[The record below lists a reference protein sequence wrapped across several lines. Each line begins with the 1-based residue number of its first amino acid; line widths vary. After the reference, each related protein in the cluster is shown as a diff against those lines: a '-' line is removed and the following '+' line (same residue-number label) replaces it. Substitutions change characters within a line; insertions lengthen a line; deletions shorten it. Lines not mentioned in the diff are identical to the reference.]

1 MIEVAILDDHNMVL
15 RGIETMLEDS
25 DTIKITATYDRGKQ
39 LLENIANNLPNVLLL
54 DINLPDSNGMDLCK
68 ELTKNYPTLAIIAL
82 SNYSETGFIKNMLRN
97 GAKGYLL
104 KNTDKQELITA
115 ITTVYKGDNYLPRGI
130 QDILLNDS
138 IGDTS
143 QITFIPKLTR
153 REKEV
158 LNLIAKEHINQEIGE
173 LLFISTKTVE
183 SHRNNLIQ
191 KLGVR
196 NTAGLIKVAI
206 EKGLLS

>member
-1 MIEVAILDDHNMVL
+1 MIKVAILDDHNMVL

-25 DTIKITATYDRGKQ
+25 DVVNLIATYSRGHQ
-39 LLENIANNLPNVLLL
+39 LLENISNNLPNVLLL

-68 ELTKNYPTLAIIAL
+68 ELTKKHPELAIIAL
-82 SNYSETGFIKNMLRN
+82 SNYSETGFVKNMLRN

-115 ITTVYKGDNYLPRGI
+115 ITTVHKGTNYLPRGI
-130 QDILLNDS
+130 QEILLNDS
-138 IGDTS
+138 IGNPS
-143 QITFIPKLTR
+143 QITFIPKLSR

-158 LNLIAKEHINQEIGE
+158 LNLIAKEHINQEIAD

-196 NTAGLIKVAI
+196 NTAGLIRLAV
-206 EKGLLS
+206 EKGLLD

>member
-1 MIEVAILDDHNMVL
+1 MIKVAICDDHTMVL

-25 DTIKITATYDRGKQ
+25 DMIIITATYNLGKQ
-39 LLENIANNLPNVLLL
+39 LLAEIDNNLPNVLLL
-54 DINLPDSNGMDLCK
+54 DINLPDSNGIELCR
-68 ELTKNYPTLAIIAL
+68 ELIKKHPQLLIIGL

-104 KNTDKQELITA
+104 KNTDKQELILA
-115 ITTVYKGDNYLPRGI
+115 ITTVHKGGTYLPRNI
-130 QDILLNDS
+130 QDILLNES
-138 IGDTS
+138 IGNPS
-143 QITFIPKLTR
+143 QISFIPKLTR
-153 REKEV
+153 RETEV
-158 LNLIAKEHINQEIGE
+158 LHLIAKEHTNQEIAE

-196 NTAGLIKVAI
+196 NTAGLIRVAL
-206 EKGLLS
+206 EKGLLG

>member
-1 MIEVAILDDHNMVL
+1 MIKVAILDDHNMVL

-25 DTIKITATYDRGKQ
+25 DTIKVITTYNRGRQ
-39 LLENIANNLPNVLLL
+39 LLENISNNLPNVLLL
-54 DINLPDSNGMDLCK
+54 DINLPDSNGMDICK
-68 ELTKNYPTLAIIAL
+68 ELTKKHPELAIIAL

-115 ITTVYKGDNYLPRGI
+115 ITTVHKGTNYLPRSI

-138 IGDTS
+138 IGNPS
-143 QITFIPKLTR
+143 QVTFIPKLSR

-158 LNLIAKEHINQEIGE
+158 LNLIAKEHINQEIADI
-173 LLFISTKTVE
+173 LFISTKTVE

-196 NTAGLIKVAI
+196 NTAGLIRLAV
-206 EKGLLS
+206 EKGLLD

>member
-1 MIEVAILDDHNMVL
+1 MIKVAICDDHTMVL

-25 DTIKITATYDRGKQ
+25 DIITICATYNLGKQ
-39 LLENIANNLPNVLLL
+39 LLAEIDNNLPNVLLL
-54 DINLPDSNGMDLCK
+54 DINLPDSNGIELCK
-68 ELTKNYPTLAIIAL
+68 ELTKKHPELAIIGL

-104 KNTDKQELITA
+104 KNTDKQELLLA
-115 ITTVYKGDNYLPRGI
+115 ITTVQKGGTYLPRNI
-130 QDILLNDS
+130 QDILLNES
-138 IGDTS
+138 IGNPS

-153 REKEV
+153 RETEV
-158 LNLIAKEHINQEIGE
+158 LHLVAKEHTNLEIAD

-196 NTAGLIKVAI
+196 NTAGLIRVAL
-206 EKGLLS
+206 EKGLLG

>member
-1 MIEVAILDDHNMVL
+1 MIKIAILDDHNMVL

-25 DTIKITATYDRGKQ
+25 DVVNLIATYSRGHQ
-39 LLENIANNLPNVLLL
+39 LLENISNNLPNVLLL
-54 DINLPDSNGMDLCK
+54 DINLPDSNGIDLCK
-68 ELTKNYPTLAIIAL
+68 ELTKKHPELAIIAL
-82 SNYSETGFIKNMLRN
+82 SNYSETGFVKNMLRN

-115 ITTVYKGDNYLPRGI
+115 ITTVHKGTNYLPRGI
-130 QDILLNDS
+130 QEILLNDS
-138 IGDTS
+138 IGNPS
-143 QITFIPKLTR
+143 QITFIPKLSR

-158 LNLIAKEHINQEIGE
+158 LNLIAKEHINQEIAD

-196 NTAGLIKVAI
+196 NTAGLIRLAV
-206 EKGLLS
+206 EKGLLD

>member
-1 MIEVAILDDHNMVL
+1 MIKVAICDDHNMVL
-15 RGIETMLEDS
+15 RGIETMLEDTES
-25 DTIKITATYDRGKQ
+25 ITITATYSLGKQ
-39 LLENIANNLPNVLLL
+39 LLGEIEGNVPNVLLL
-54 DINLPDSNGMDLCK
+54 DINLPDSNGLELCK
-68 ELTKNYPTLAIIAL
+68 ELTKKYQDLSIIAL

-115 ITTVYKGDNYLPRGI
+115 ITTVHKGSNYLPRVI

-138 IGDTS
+138 IGNTS

-158 LNLIAKEHINQEIGE
+158 LNLIAKEHINQEIADI
-173 LLFISTKTVE
+173 LFISSKTVE

-196 NTAGLIKVAI
+196 NTAGLIRVAI

>member
-1 MIEVAILDDHNMVL
+1 MIKVAILDDHSMVL

-25 DTIKITATYDRGKQ
+25 DIIIISATYNLGKQ
-39 LLENIANNLPNVLLL
+39 LLGELENNVPNVLLL
-54 DINLPDSNGMDLCK
+54 DINLPDSNGLDLCK
-68 ELTKNYPTLAIIAL
+68 ELTKKYPDLAIIGL
-82 SNYSETGFIKNMLRN
+82 SNYSEIGFIKNMLRN

-104 KNTDKQELITA
+104 KNTGKQELITA
-115 ITTVYKGDNYLPRGI
+115 ITTVHKGANYLPRNI

-138 IGDTS
+138 IGSPS
-143 QITFIPKLTR
+143 QISFIPKLTR

-158 LNLIAKEHINQEIGE
+158 LILIAKEHINQEIAD
-173 LLFISTKTVE
+173 LLFISSKTVE

-196 NTAGLIKVAI
+196 NTAGLIRVAI
-206 EKGLLS
+206 EKGLLA

>member
-1 MIEVAILDDHNMVL
+1 MIKVAILDDHNMVL

-25 DTIKITATYDRGKQ
+25 DSIKIIDTYSRGQQ
-39 LLENIANNLPNVLLL
+39 LLDNISNNVPHVLLL
-54 DINLPDSNGMDLCK
+54 DINLTDSNGIDLCK
-68 ELTKNYPTLAIIAL
+68 ELTKIHPELAIIAL

-115 ITTVYKGDNYLPRGI
+115 ITTVYKGGKYLPRSI

-138 IGDTS
+138 IGNPS

-158 LNLIAKEHINQEIGE
+158 LDLISKEYINQEIADI
-173 LLFISTKTVE
+173 LFISTKTVE

-196 NTAGLIKVAI
+196 NTAGLIRIAI
-206 EKGLLS
+206 EKGLID

>member
-1 MIEVAILDDHNMVL
+1 MIKVAILDDHNMVL

-25 DTIKITATYDRGKQ
+25 DTIKVIATYNRGRQ
-39 LLENIANNLPNVLLL
+39 LLENISNNLPNVLLL
-54 DINLPDSNGMDLCK
+54 DINLPDSNGMDICK
-68 ELTKNYPTLAIIAL
+68 ELTKKHPELAIIAL

-115 ITTVYKGDNYLPRGI
+115 ITTVHKGTNYLPRSI

-138 IGDTS
+138 IGNPS
-143 QITFIPKLTR
+143 QVTFIPKLSR

-158 LNLIAKEHINQEIGE
+158 LNLIAKEHINQEIAE
-173 LLFISTKTVE
+173 ILFISTKTVE

-196 NTAGLIKVAI
+196 NTAGLIRLAV
-206 EKGLLS
+206 EKGLLN

>member
-1 MIEVAILDDHNMVL
+1 MIRVAILDDHNMVL

-25 DTIKITATYDRGKQ
+25 DNIKIIDTYNRGLQ
-39 LLENIANNLPNVLLL
+39 LLENIYNNVPNVLLL
-54 DINLPDSNGMDLCK
+54 DINLPDSNGIDLCK
-68 ELTKNYPTLAIIAL
+68 ELTKKLPEIAIIAL

-104 KNTDKQELITA
+104 KNTDKKELITA
-115 ITTVYKGDNYLPRGI
+115 ITTVYKGSNYLPIGI

-138 IGDTS
+138 IGNPS
-143 QITFIPKLTR
+143 QISFIPKLTR

-158 LNLIAKEHINQEIGE
+158 LNLIAKEHINQEIADI
-173 LLFISTKTVE
+173 LFISTKTVE

-196 NTAGLIKVAI
+196 NTAGLIRLSI
-206 EKGLLS
+206 EKGLLD

>member
-1 MIEVAILDDHNMVL
+1 MIKVAILDDHNMVL

-25 DTIKITATYDRGKQ
+25 DTIKVIATYNRGRQ
-39 LLENIANNLPNVLLL
+39 LLKNISNDLPNVLLL
-54 DINLPDSNGMDLCK
+54 DINLPDSNGMDICK
-68 ELTKNYPTLAIIAL
+68 ELTKKHPELAIIAL

-115 ITTVYKGDNYLPRGI
+115 ITTVHKGTNYLPRGI

-138 IGDTS
+138 IGNPS
-143 QITFIPKLTR
+143 QVTFIPKLSR

-158 LNLIAKEHINQEIGE
+158 LNLIAKEHINQEIAE

-196 NTAGLIKVAI
+196 NTAGLIRLAV
-206 EKGLLS
+206 EKGLLD

>member
-1 MIEVAILDDHNMVL
+1 MIKVAILDDHNMVL
-15 RGIETMLEDS
+15 RGVETMLEDS
-25 DTIKITATYDRGKQ
+25 GSINITATYNRGKQ
-39 LLENIANNLPNVLLL
+39 LLATIAYNLPDVLLL

-68 ELTKNYPTLAIIAL
+68 VLTKEYPTLAIIAL
-82 SNYSETGFIKNMLRN
+82 SNYSEIGFIKNMLRN

-115 ITTVYKGDNYLPRGI
+115 ISTVNKGDNYLPRGI

-138 IGDTS
+138 IGNTS
-143 QITFIPKLTR
+143 RITFIPKLTR

-158 LNLIAKEHINQEIGE
+158 LDLIAKEHINQEIAE

-183 SHRNNLIQ
+183 GHRNNLIQ

>member
-1 MIEVAILDDHNMVL
+1 MIKVAICDDHTMVL

-25 DTIKITATYDRGKQ
+25 DTIITTATYNLGKQ
-39 LLENIANNLPNVLLL
+39 LLAEIDNNLPNVLLL
-54 DINLPDSNGMDLCK
+54 DINLPDSNGIELCR
-68 ELTKNYPTLAIIAL
+68 ELIKKHPQLLIIGL

-104 KNTDKQELITA
+104 KNTDKQELILA
-115 ITTVYKGDNYLPRGI
+115 ITTVHKGGTYLPRNI
-130 QDILLNDS
+130 QDILLNES
-138 IGDTS
+138 IGNPS

-153 REKEV
+153 RETEV
-158 LNLIAKEHINQEIGE
+158 LHLIAKEHTNQEIAE

-196 NTAGLIKVAI
+196 NTAGLIRVAL
-206 EKGLLS
+206 EKGLLG